1 MKNIARML
9 CLLLLASATAQAELK
24 SLQIT
29 VFGMD

>member
-1 MKNIARML
+1 MKNIARIL
-9 CLLLLASATAQAELK
+9 TLLLLSAAAQAEVR

>member
-1 MKNIARML
+1 MKNLARIL
-9 CLLLLASATAQAELK
+9 TLLLLASAAAQAEIR